1 MLSLS
6 CWEWN
11 WCKQVLD
18 WFLTH
23 SPFIEYPFQFSDH
36 LTFCLVLLE
45 SQTTNLLPVCLLFDL
60 HMFTAVLADTQ
71 AETNSKTLY
80 YHAKLKL
87 IGVHTNTFSGYL
99 SCSLFYITLDTISLS
114 KLGHLSLQNLFVSL
128 GGGGRYRSGCYN
140 FPSTSYQ
147 SCLSSLA
154 ARLYGY
160 CEELQCVMFS
170 PLGRE
175 ENTNVLKSSSLIR
188 IYLNMYIQST
198 VSYSLLQCEL
208 DFIIPLKPENHP
220 ASTFSFFSFFF

>member
-1 MLSLS
+1 ML
-6 CWEWN
+6 
-11 WCKQVLD
+11 
-18 WFLTH
+18 
-23 SPFIEYPFQFSDH
+23 
-36 LTFCLVLLE
+36 
-45 SQTTNLLPVCLLFDL
+45 LLPVYLLFDL

-80 YHAKLKL
+80 CHAKLKL

-99 SCSLFYITLDTISLS
+99 SCSLFYFALDTISLS
-114 KLGHLSLQNLFVSL
+114 KLVHLSLQNRFVSL
-128 GGGGRYRSGCYN
+128 GGGGRYRSGCHN

-154 ARLYGY
+154 ARLYEY
-160 CEELQCVMFS
+160 CEELQCIMFS

-198 VSYSLLQCEL
+198 VSYSLLQCEM
-208 DFIIPLKPENHP
+208 DFIIPPKPKNHP
-220 ASTFSFFSFFF
+220 ASAFSFFLLAWETDVHLLLYVTTTFSLLISYFISWGLFSKLYGEIMQNHA